1 MTIRLLAGRK
11 MRHDDFDEDDTTSVA
26 SIETGRSI
34 ASEDADFYETY
45 TKSDGE
51 EEDIDQA
58 IEELTERRT
67 TTRVAALEKLYNHVL
82 HYYPADEISDSFVSN
97 VMSCLRRPSDEEAVL
112 GSKILA
118 VLSLI
123 FGGDN
128 EGFYQ
133 RSKSVLE
140 PLAKTAKMQKVK
152 SAAMRSLAMIC
163 HVCSVEEENAD
174 ELLDMYT
181 KFLDV
186 KIVASVCASALEAWG
201 ILASSLPEEVLATDT
216 FIDKYLPRFLSLLD
230 HTDVDVRSAAG
241 ENIALLF
248 ESASKCGV
256 TLPCDVEIIEK
267 LRAMSKDSSKK
278 NSKKDRKV
286 QRSVFRDIH
295 ATLSNGDSP
304 QVAFV
309 VKGEH
314 LDVSSWKSVIQFEAI
329 KNVLHSGLQEHIKFN
344 NILRQMLDLPEVIEE
359 RANDRR
365 DVFDKKSSSRKSRS
379 NELKGERRRK
389 QHMQE
394 SFLDDY

>member
-1 MTIRLLAGRK
+1 MGKKRATGGRK
-11 MRHDDFDEDDTTSVA
+11 MRHDDYDEDDTTSIA

-34 ASEDADFYETY
+34 ASEDADFYDTY

-82 HYYPADEISDSFVSN
+82 HYYPADEISD
-97 VMSCLRRPSDEEAVL
+97 RPSDEEAVL

-201 ILASSLPEEVLATDT
+201 ILASSLPDEVLAADT
-216 FIDKYLPRFLSLLD
+216 FIDKSI
-230 HTDVDVRSAAG
+230 V
-241 ENIALLF
+241 
-248 ESASKCGV
+248 
-256 TLPCDVEIIEK
+256 EK

-295 ATLSNGDSP
+295 ATLANGDSP

-344 NILRQMLDLPEVIEE
+344 NILRHMLDLPEVIEE

>member
-1 MTIRLLAGRK
+1 MGKKRATGGRK
-11 MRHDDFDEDDTTSVA
+11 MRHDDYDEDDTTSIA

-34 ASEDADFYETY
+34 ASEDADFYDTY

-82 HYYPADEISDSFVSN
+82 HYYPADEISD
-97 VMSCLRRPSDEEAVL
+97 
-112 GSKILA
+112 
-118 VLSLI
+118 SLI

-201 ILASSLPEEVLATDT
+201 ILASSLPDEVLAADT
-216 FIDKYLPRFLSLLD
+216 FIDKSI
-230 HTDVDVRSAAG
+230 V
-241 ENIALLF
+241 
-248 ESASKCGV
+248 
-256 TLPCDVEIIEK
+256 EK

-295 ATLSNGDSP
+295 ATLANGDSP

-344 NILRQMLDLPEVIEE
+344 NILRHMLDLPEVIEE